1 MNPLNRGQEL
11 ELTLLITVILIA
23 LAYDFVN
30 GMDDCANA
38 IATVVSTRTLTPRQA
53 IILACVLNTAGAFI
67 TTQVAK
73 TIGKGIVDPSNP
85 AVTQGFIMAGLIG
98 ATLWTLG
105 CWYLGLPTSVSHA
118 LVGGLVGVTLVRL
131 GWQDLQMAGLIKVGI
146 GMILAPTLGF
156 FVGFLTLTAT
166 NWVCHLLKI
175 TPAKGTIGFRWLQ
188 ILSAMYMALTHGMND
203 TQNAMGIITM
213 SLVSYG
219 VLETFH
225 VPFWVIL
232 ICGAAMGLGTYMGGW
247 RIIRTMGMKIASLR
261 TIHGFS
267 AETAAATITGLASV
281 FGLPVSTTHTIT
293 SSIMGVGSVRSLSMV
308 RWGVAGRI
316 IGAWVFTVP
325 GSAIIGI
332 VAWWIIAP
340 FGI

>member
-1 MNPLNRGQEL
+1 MEF
-11 ELTLLITVILIA
+11 TLLVVVILIA
-23 LAYDFVN
+23 LVYDFVN

-38 IATVVSTRTLTPRQA
+38 IATVVSTRTMTPRQA
-53 IILACVLNTAGAFI
+53 IVLACVLNTLGAFI

-73 TIGKGIVDPSNP
+73 TIGKGIVDPANP

-131 GWQDLQMAGLIKVGI
+131 GAGHLEPEGLIKVAI
-146 GMILAPTLGF
+146 GMILAPILGF
-156 FVGFLTLTAT
+156 IVGFLTLTMT
-166 NWVCHLLKI
+166 NWVCHWLKV
-175 TPAKGTIGFRWLQ
+175 TPAKGSRTFRWLQ
-188 ILSAMYMALTHGMND
+188 IISASYMALTHGMND

-213 SLVSYG
+213 ALVSAG
-219 VLETFH
+219 VLTTFH

-267 AETAAATITGLASV
+267 AETAAATITGLASII
-281 FGLPVSTTHTIT
+281 GLPVSTTHTIT

-316 IGAWVFTVP
+316 VGAWVLTVP
-325 GSAIIGI
+325 GSALLGAL
-332 VAWWIIAP
+332 AWYIIAP
-340 FGI
+340 FNI